1 MRIISYSRNGT
12 SQIGVTTGADTFV
25 PVADM
30 APMLPTSLRALLSLP
45 DGLARLRDAV
55 GGKAGTAELND
66 VSFLPVIPDPH
77 VTWALALN
85 FRRHI
90 EETGLTTSRDFPH
103 LFIRTPASLV
113 GHKQPLLCPPPNIA
127 KEFDYEGEL
136 AVIIGRGGRHIP
148 VERAFDHVAG
158 FSCFNEGSVR
168 EYQRQ
173 NRNFGLGKNFERS
186 GSVGP
191 WLMTLDEFGDLK
203 QQRVIT
209 RLNGIERQNAP
220 LDDMLFS
227 VEQVI
232 HYLSTGY
239 SLLPGD
245 MIAMGT
251 PGALPPHPGEVLQ
264 PAGRHKIMGQ
274 VNMKPGDNVEV
285 EITGLG
291 VLANMMSAMRQRL
304 TGRADG
310 PPLRQ
315 YTSWPRLCFRTCIIA
330 RAEMSVAC
338 RQRPW
343 CSAERT
349 SVAPLAPDVGGRPA

>member
-1 MRIISYSRNGT
+1 MRIISYIENGAAR
-12 SQIGVTTGADTFV
+12 IGVVTGADTFV
-25 PVADM
+25 PVADV
-30 APMLPTSLRALLSLP
+30 APSLPTSLRALITLP

-55 GGKAGTAELND
+55 GGKPGTRSLND
-66 VSFLPVIPDPH
+66 RHFLPVVPDPH

-85 FRRHI
+85 FKTHI

-113 GHKQPLLCPPPNIA
+113 GHNQALLCPPTEIA

-148 VERAFDHVAG
+148 VEKAFDHIAG

-168 EYQRQ
+168 EYQRH

-191 WLMTLDEFGDLK
+191 WLMTIDEFGDPK
-203 QQRVIT
+203 KQRVIT

-239 SLLPGD
+239 TLLPGD

-251 PGALPPHPGEVLQ
+251 PGALPPHPGEALP
-264 PAGRHKIMGQ
+264 PAGRHKIVGQ
-274 VNMKPGDNVEV
+274 VNMKPGDKVEV

-291 VLANMMSAMRQRL
+291 VLAN
-304 TGRADG
+304 T
-310 PPLRQ
+310 
-315 YTSWPRLCFRTCIIA
+315 
-330 RAEMSVAC
+330 V
-338 RQRPW
+338 
-343 CSAERT
+343 
-349 SVAPLAPDVGGRPA
+349 VGDETASYRRH

>member
-1 MRIISYSRNGT
+1 MRIISYSENGM
-12 SQIGVTTGADTFV
+12 SRIGVVTGADSFV
-25 PVADM
+25 PVGDL
-30 APMLPTSLRALLSLP
+30 APSLPTSLRALLSLP
-45 DGLARLRDAV
+45 DGLARLGEAV
-55 GGKAGTAELND
+55 GNQAGTINLKDANL
-66 VSFLPVIPDPH
+66 LPVIPDPH
-77 VTWALALN
+77 VIWALALN

-90 EETGLTTSRDFPH
+90 EETGLTTSKDFPH

-113 GHKQPLLCPPPNIA
+113 GHRQPLLCPPPDIA

-148 VERAFDHVAG
+148 VAKAIDHIAG

-168 EYQRQ
+168 EYQRH

-191 WLMTLDEFGDLK
+191 WLMSVDEFGDPQK
-203 QQRVIT
+203 QRVIT

-239 SLLPGD
+239 TLRPGD
-245 MIAMGT
+245 LIAMGT
-251 PGALPPHPGEVLQ
+251 PGALPPHFGETLQ
-264 PAGRHKIMGQ
+264 PAGRHKILGQ
-274 VNMKPGDNVEV
+274 INMKPGDNVEV

-291 VLANMMSAMRQRL
+291 VLANMIVGDEKAS
-304 TGRADG
+304 
-310 PPLRQ
+310 
-315 YTSWPRLCFRTCIIA
+315 Y
-330 RAEMSVAC
+330 
-338 RQRPW
+338 RP
-343 CSAERT
+343 
-349 SVAPLAPDVGGRPA
+349 G